1 MSLAL
6 ATDNQTDQRENY
18 CKLLI
23 WWKSPD
29 EIDDQ
34 ELLRRI
40 MNLGTWEMW
49 QWAWKH
55 FTKESFIHC
64 LEDARYGDFSKGS
77 WYYWHLRLSISP
89 IPPIPRNRFLIGKR
103 RGEVP
108 RYMSF
113 KNLDLSVLPQAP
125 SVSNFRN
132 TLSIKYFRPKSNI
145 ILNILDFSLIY

>member
-1 MSLAL
+1 MSQAL
-6 ATDNQTDQRENY
+6 ATANQTDPRENY

-34 ELLRRI
+34 ELLRKI

-55 FTKESFIHC
+55 FTKDSFVHC

-77 WYYWHLRLSISP
+77 WHYWHLRLSIYP
-89 IPPIPRNRFLIGKR
+89 IPPIPRNRFLSENE
-103 RGEVP
+103 EVMFP
-108 RYMSF
+108 G
-113 KNLDLSVLPQAP
+113 
-125 SVSNFRN
+125 
-132 TLSIKYFRPKSNI
+132 I
-145 ILNILDFSLIY
+145 

>member
-1 MSLAL
+1 MSQTL
-6 ATDNQTDQRENY
+6 ATANQTDQRENY

-23 WWKSPD
+23 WWKNPD

-55 FTKESFIHC
+55 VSKESFVHC

-77 WYYWHLRLSISP
+77 WHYWHLRLGISP
-89 IPPIPRNRFLIGKR
+89 IPNLPKNQFLGDGVK
-103 RGEVP
+103 
-108 RYMSF
+108 
-113 KNLDLSVLPQAP
+113 L
-125 SVSNFRN
+125 NFPG
-132 TLSIKYFRPKSNI
+132 S
-145 ILNILDFSLIY
+145 

>member
-1 MSLAL
+1 MSQAL
-6 ATDNQTDQRENY
+6 ATANQTDPRVNY

-55 FTKESFIHC
+55 FSKESFVHC
-64 LEDARYGDFSKGS
+64 LEDARYGDFSRGS
-77 WYYWHLRLSISP
+77 WHYWHLRLGISLSLTY
-89 IPPIPRNRFLIGKR
+89 RKNQFLGDGVK
-103 RGEVP
+103 
-108 RYMSF
+108 
-113 KNLDLSVLPQAP
+113 L
-125 SVSNFRN
+125 NFPG
-132 TLSIKYFRPKSNI
+132 S
-145 ILNILDFSLIY
+145 